1 MEKHNRRSFLTS
13 AMLMSASSLLAT
25 TAPAGRANLSR
36 SVASHG
42 YVRPDELI
50 LPASL
55 RKGSTIAIT
64 APASGVNRAELESG
78 ISFLRAQG
86 FNLVLGRHVGST
98 SNYLSAP
105 DTVRA
110 EEFNEFVR
118 RSDIDAIICARGG
131 YGVTRILPDID
142 YAAIRSNPKVIMG
155 YSDITALLVAIYERS
170 RIVTYHGPVCSSS
183 FDETTKS
190 SFLHVTVD
198 NSMNENLDGSLS
210 VLYSSEDLEVFHGG
224 TAEARLVG
232 GNLATICSTLGT
244 PFEIDTRGAIL
255 FLEDIAEEPYRIDR
269 MLTQMWLSG
278 KFDDVK
284 GVVLGVFKSCE
295 GIRRSP
301 NTPTMSPS
309 LKQVFK
315 NRFASMTVPVLS
327 GLPFGHIRSKLTL
340 PLGVRAKI
348 DCGNKSFSLLEPSVA

>member
-1 MEKHNRRSFLTS
+1 MEKHNRRSFLAS
-13 AMLMSASSLLAT
+13 AMLMSASSLLAK
-25 TAPAGRANLSR
+25 TAPAERAVMSR
-36 SVASHG
+36 SVASRG

-98 SNYLSAP
+98 SSYLSAP

-348 DCGNKSFSLLEPSVA
+348 DCGKKTFSLLEPSVA

>member
-1 MEKHNRRSFLTS
+1 MDKHNRRTFLTS
-13 AMLMSASSLLAT
+13 AVLMSAGSILAQSAPVRKSSASGSI
-25 TAPAGRANLSR
+25 ASR
-36 SVASHG
+36 SF
-42 YVRPDELI
+42 VRPDELI

-55 RKGSTIAIT
+55 RKGSTIAVT

-78 ISFLRAQG
+78 LSFLRAQG

-98 SNYLSAP
+98 VNYLSAS
-105 DTVRA
+105 DKVRA

-118 RSDIDAIICARGG
+118 RPDIDAIICARGG

-142 YAAIRSNPKVIMG
+142 YSAIRANPKVIMG

-198 NSMNENLDGSLS
+198 NSLNDNLDGAKS
-210 VLYSSEDLEVFHGG
+210 VMYSSDDLEVLHSG

-269 MLTQMWLSG
+269 MLTQLWLSG
-278 KFDDVK
+278 KFDEVR

-295 GIRRSP
+295 GLRRAP

-309 LKQVFK
+309 LKQVFRS
-315 NRFASMTVPVLS
+315 RFASMNVPVLS

-340 PLGVRAKI
+340 PIGVRAKM
-348 DCGNKSFSLLEPSVA
+348 DCSTKTFSLLEASVA

>member
-25 TAPAGRANLSR
+25 TAQAERANLSR
-36 SVASHG
+36 SVASHS

-210 VLYSSEDLEVFHGG
+210 ILYSSEDLEVFHGG

-244 PFEIDTRGAIL
+244 PFEIDTRGTIL